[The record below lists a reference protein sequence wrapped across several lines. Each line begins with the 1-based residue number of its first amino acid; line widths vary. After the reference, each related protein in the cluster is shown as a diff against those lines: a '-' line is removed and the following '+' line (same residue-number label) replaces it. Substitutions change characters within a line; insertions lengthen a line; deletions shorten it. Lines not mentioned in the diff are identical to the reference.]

1 MERYRNKAS
10 GVKSYQIGLDY
21 IVVKFN
27 SSKIYKYSYARAG
40 RHKVERMKALAIR
53 GRGLNSYIN
62 RYAKYSY
69 D

>member
-1 MERYRNKAS
+1 MERYRNRDS
-10 GVKSYQIGLDY
+10 GVKAYQIGLDY
-21 IVVKFN
+21 ILVKFN
-27 SSKIYKYSYARAG
+27 SFKIYKYSYVKAG
-40 RHKVERMKALAIR
+40 VHKVEKMKTLALR